1 MDPRLPRSLSGITDR
16 CRSYIFLFLSPS
28 LSLPQVR
35 RKTVC
40 MFVHPSS
47 RASFSHGR
55 IRVGDERLVEASLPT
70 PGMVMNNFGR
80 SLRESRRFRTLEKPA
95 VCSSRVTSLPSP
107 HNILSFTTICSF
119 CFITVFVFF
128 LSFFTTSHYF
138 LTDQRSFAIT
148 KAHVAKSDTSFFFFF
163 FISRG
168 WRGNGE
174 GIGER
179 SDFGPSS
186 PRLPAMTQRA

>member
-40 MFVHPSS
+40 LSLHPSS
-47 RASFSHGR
+47 QASFSHGR

-119 CFITVFVFF
+119 CFITEFLFSFF
-128 LSFFTTSHYF
+128 LFLLLRTIFSPIRGHLRSLRLMWRSQILLSFSSFSF
-138 LTDQRSFAIT
+138 LGSGGGMEEELG
-148 KAHVAKSDTSFFFFF
+148 
-163 FISRG
+163 RG
-168 WRGNGE
+168 QILALLR
-174 GIGER
+174 R
-179 SDFGPSS
+179 DFRP
-186 PRLPAMTQRA
+186 